1 MFDDKVHPKSL
12 DGFKSLF
19 ETLYPSLC
27 LFANK
32 YLNDMDTS
40 KDVVQEVFIKIWER
54 DTPYPNFYAIKSLL
68 YTSVKNRC
76 LDYLKSKYHRSM
88 VQSSDLD
95 FDHMV
100 SDTFF
105 YTQLTLTDTYA
116 QLETA
121 IKQLPKKSEAVIR
134 LTLNAYT
141 NKEIAEELSIS
152 KNTVK
157 SQKRIAYKKLRH
169 TIGSLL
175 NIF

>member
-1 MFDDKVHPKSL
+1 MSEGQVHPKNM

-27 LFANK
+27 LFANT

-54 DTPYPNFYAIKSLL
+54 DTPYPNFYAIKALL
-68 YTSVKNRC
+68 YTAVRNRC

-88 VQSSDLD
+88 VQSPAID
-95 FDHMV
+95 FDHLL
-100 SDTFF
+100 SDDFF
-105 YTQLTLTDTYA
+105 YTQLTLIDTYA

-141 NKEIAEELSIS
+141 NTEIAEALSIS

-157 SQKRIAYKKLRH
+157 SQKRIAYKKLRQAL
-169 TIGSLL
+169 GSLL

>member
-1 MFDDKVHPKSL
+1 MSEGQVHPKNL
-12 DGFKSLF
+12 DGLKSLF
-19 ETLYPSLC
+19 EPLYPSLC
-27 LFANK
+27 LFANT
-32 YLNDMDTS
+32 YLRDMDTS

-54 DTPYPNFYAIKSLL
+54 DTPYPNFYAIKALL
-68 YTSVKNRC
+68 YKAVKNRC
-76 LDYLKSKYHRSM
+76 LDYLKSKYHRRM
-88 VQSSDLD
+88 VQSPDID
-95 FDHMV
+95 FDHML
-100 SDTFF
+100 SDDFF

-169 TIGSLL
+169 ALGSLL

>member
-1 MFDDKVHPKSL
+1 MSTGKVHPKSL
-12 DGFKSLF
+12 NGFKSLF

-40 KDVVQEVFIKIWER
+40 KDIVQEVFMKIWER
-54 DTPYPNFYAIKSLL
+54 DTPYPNFYAIKALL

-88 VQSSDLD
+88 VQSPDVD
-95 FDHMV
+95 FDHML
-100 SDTFF
+100 SEEFF
-105 YTQLTLTDTYA
+105 STQLTLIDTYA
-116 QLETA
+116 QLATA
-121 IKQLPKKSEAVIR
+121 IQQLPKKSEAVIR
-134 LTLNAYT
+134 LALNAYT

-169 TIGSLL
+169 ALGSLL
-175 NIF
+175 NIL

>member
-1 MFDDKVHPKSL
+1 
-12 DGFKSLF
+12 
-19 ETLYPSLC
+19 
-27 LFANK
+27 
-32 YLNDMDTS
+32 
-40 KDVVQEVFIKIWER
+40 
-54 DTPYPNFYAIKSLL
+54 
-68 YTSVKNRC
+68 
-76 LDYLKSKYHRSM
+76 
-88 VQSSDLD
+88 
-95 FDHMV
+95 MV